1 VIRLTRRYRFSA
13 SHRLH
18 SQELSEAQN
27 RELYGQCNNPRG
39 HGHDYLLEVGVLG
52 PVDQRSGRVADVA
65 ALDALVA
72 GEAIRPFDHRNLN
85 QDVAEFASTV
95 PTAENLALEIERRL
109 RAAWSAVFPGEWPRL
124 ERIRIR
130 ETKRNAIELP

>member
-1 VIRLTRRYRFSA
+1 MIRLTRRYRFSA

-18 SQELSEAQN
+18 ARQLSEAQN
-27 RELYGQCNNPRG
+27 REIYGQCNNPRG
-39 HGHDYLLEVGVLG
+39 HGHDYLLEVGVRG

-65 ALDALVA
+65 ALDGLV
-72 GEAIRPFDHRNLN
+72 GCEVIRPFDHRNLN
-85 QDVAEFASTV
+85 QDVAEFASAV

-109 RAAWSAVFPGEWPRL
+109 RAKWSAVFPGEWPRL

>member
-1 VIRLTRRYRFSA
+1 MIRLTRRYRFSA

-18 SQELSEAQN
+18 SQQLSEAQN

-39 HGHDYLLEVGVLG
+39 HGHDYLLEVGVRG
-52 PVDQRSGRVADVA
+52 PVDQRSGRVADVD
-65 ALDALVA
+65 ALDGLVA
-72 GEAIRPFDHRNLN
+72 GEVIRPFDHRNLN

-95 PTAENLALEIERRL
+95 PTAENLALEVERRL
-109 RAAWSAVFPGEWPRL
+109 RARWSGVFPGEWPRL
-124 ERIRIR
+124 ERIRIW

>member
-1 VIRLTRRYRFSA
+1 MIRLTRRYRFSA

-18 SQELSEAQN
+18 SQQLSEARN
-27 RELYGQCNNPRG
+27 RELYGQCNNPLG
-39 HGHDYLLEVGVLG
+39 HGHDYLLEVGVRG

-65 ALDALVA
+65 ALDGLVA
-72 GEAIRPFDHRNLN
+72 GEVIRPFDHRNLN

-95 PTAENLALEIERRL
+95 PTAENLALEVERRL
-109 RAAWSAVFPGEWPRL
+109 RARWSGVFPGEWPRL
-124 ERIRIR
+124 ERIRIW